1 MIIPDSSL
9 LLYAYNTTSPD
20 HEAAKKWWEGCLS
33 GTEMVGLC
41 YPVLFSFL
49 RVGTSTGAFRT
60 PFTLAQ
66 AATEINHWM
75 DSRVTRLVAEGPA
88 HFKLVIQLLE
98 QAASAGGNLTTD
110 AQIAAIASE
119 YGATIHTADRDF
131 LRFKGVRTYF
141 PLDEE

>member
-1 MIIPDSSL
+1 MIIPESNL

-33 GTEMVGLC
+33 GAEMVGLC

-49 RVGTSTGAFRT
+49 RVGTATGAFNV
-60 PFTLAQ
+60 PFTLSR
-66 AATEINHWM
+66 AATEINHWL
-75 DSRVTRLVAEGPA
+75 DSSVTRLIAEGPD

-98 QAASAGGNLTTD
+98 QAGSAGGNLTTD
-110 AQIAAIASE
+110 AQIAAIAAE
-119 YGATIHTADRDF
+119 YGGTIHTADRDF